1 MGFLDHLDEFR
12 SRLIKCCIAV
22 GVGMV
27 VAYSFVDK
35 IARFVLGP
43 TLAAL
48 PAGTDR
54 LQTTRLG
61 EGFSFYLDIAMIA
74 GGLLAS
80 PVVLYQV
87 WRFIAPGLYAR
98 EKRLA
103 LPFVAMGLTG
113 TLAGA
118 AFSHYLLFPQMVTF
132 FASFDSPLMRF
143 EPTVQDTFA
152 QYKNMLLAMIGVFQL
167 PTLALFLTRL
177 RLITARF
184 LLKQFP
190 YAVLIIFIA
199 AALLTPSLD
208 AWTQTVLAVPMLGM
222 YVISIAIAW
231 LATPRKPAESR
242 APHLRLVV
250 AAAVLDQAR
259 RSGVAIRR

>member
-98 EKRLA
+98 
-103 LPFVAMGLTG
+103 
-113 TLAGA
+113 
-118 AFSHYLLFPQMVTF
+118 
-132 FASFDSPLMRF
+132 
-143 EPTVQDTFA
+143 
-152 QYKNMLLAMIGVFQL
+152 
-167 PTLALFLTRL
+167 
-177 RLITARF
+177 
-184 LLKQFP
+184 
-190 YAVLIIFIA
+190 
-199 AALLTPSLD
+199 
-208 AWTQTVLAVPMLGM
+208 
-222 YVISIAIAW
+222 
-231 LATPRKPAESR
+231 
-242 APHLRLVV
+242 
-250 AAAVLDQAR
+250 
-259 RSGVAIRR
+259 